1 MKREFVYV
9 PTFEKSWKQLN
20 LSEKD
25 LRVLENII
33 LEKPDIGEVIQ
44 GTGGLRKMRFAID
57 NRGKSHSIRILY
69 IDFSYY
75 EKTYFLFAYPK
86 NELEN
91 ITDKQ
96 KQIFKTMIHI
106 LLEELRS

>member
-1 MKREFVYV
+1 METIKSIRERI
-9 PTFEKSWKQLN
+9 KSIRKFN
-20 LSEKD
+20 FGET
-25 LRVLENII
+25 N
-33 LEKPDIGEVIQ
+33 IGEIIQ
-44 GTGGLRKMRFAID
+44 GTGGLRKMRFAIG

-96 KQIFKTMIHI
+96 KQIFKTMINI

>member
-25 LRVLENII
+25 LRVLENMI
-33 LEKPDIGEVIQ
+33 LDKPDIGEVIQ

-57 NRGKSHSIRILY
+57 
-69 IDFSYY
+69 
-75 EKTYFLFAYPK
+75 
-86 NELEN
+86 
-91 ITDKQ
+91 
-96 KQIFKTMIHI
+96 
-106 LLEELRS
+106 

>member
-33 LEKPDIGEVIQ
+33 LDKPDIGEVIQ
-44 GTGGLRKMRFAID
+44 STGGLRKMRFAID

-69 IDFSYY
+69 IDFSYC

>member
-20 LSEKD
+20 LSEKE
-25 LRVLENII
+25 LRVLENLI
-33 LEKPDIGEVIQ
+33 LEKPNIGEIIQ

-57 NRGKSHSIRILY
+57 NRRKSHSIRILY

-75 EKTYFLFAYPK
+75 EKSIYK
-86 NELEN
+86 
-91 ITDKQ
+91 IRIDRK
-96 KQIFKTMIHI
+96 
-106 LLEELRS
+106 SVV

>member
-20 LSEKD
+20 VSEKD
-25 LRVLENII
+25 LRVLENMI
-33 LEKPDIGEVIQ
+33 LDKPDIGEVIQ

-96 KQIFKTMIHI
+96 KQIFKTMINI

>member
-20 LSEKD
+20 LSEKE
-25 LRVLENII
+25 LRVLENLI
-33 LEKPDIGEVIQ
+33 LEKPNIGEIIQ
-44 GTGGLRKMRFAID
+44 GTGGLRKMRFAIG

-91 ITDKQ
+91 ITETQ
-96 KQIFKTMIHI
+96 KQIFKTMINI

>member
-20 LSEKD
+20 LSEKA
-25 LRVLENII
+25 LRVLENLI
-33 LEKPDIGEVIQ
+33 LEKPNIGEIIQ
-44 GTGGLRKMRFAID
+44 GTGGLRKMRFAIG

-96 KQIFKTMIHI
+96 KQIFKTMINI

>member
-20 LSEKD
+20 LSEKE
-25 LRVLENII
+25 LRVLENLI
-33 LEKPDIGEVIQ
+33 LEKPNIGEIIQ
-44 GTGGLRKMRFAID
+44 GTGGLRKMRFAIG
-57 NRGKSHSIRILY
+57 NSGKSHSIRILY

-96 KQIFKTMIHI
+96 KQIFKTMINI